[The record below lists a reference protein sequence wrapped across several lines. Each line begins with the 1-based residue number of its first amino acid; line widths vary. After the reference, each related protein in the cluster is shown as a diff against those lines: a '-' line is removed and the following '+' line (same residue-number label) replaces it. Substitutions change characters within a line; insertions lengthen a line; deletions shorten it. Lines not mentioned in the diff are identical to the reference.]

1 MDNATMH
8 YDEGE
13 GEDNNGVQK
22 SMEYLFEVVLL
33 SGAGALGLVGNVA
46 AVALFSRQGI
56 QLKFHRLM
64 MMLAFFDLIYIILR
78 SVLGCHTRNG
88 GLSSDLT

>member
-1 MDNATMH
+1 MDNATL
-8 YDEGE
+8 YYEEGKE
-13 GEDNNGVQK
+13 ENGLQK

-33 SGAGALGLVGNVA
+33 SAAGAFGLVGNVA

-64 MMLAFFDLIYIILR
+64 MMLAIFDLIYIALR
-78 SVLGCHTRNG
+78 
-88 GLSSDLT
+88 

>member
-1 MDNATMH
+1 MDNATM
-8 YDEGE
+8 YYE
-13 GEDNNGVQK
+13 GEDDEDNGVQK

-33 SGAGALGLVGNVA
+33 SVAGVFGLVGNVA

-64 MMLAFFDLIYIILR
+64 MMLATFDLVYIILR
-78 SVLGCHTRNG
+78 
-88 GLSSDLT
+88 

>member
-1 MDNATMH
+1 MDNATL
-8 YDEGE
+8 YYGE
-13 GEDNNGVQK
+13 GEEENGLQK

-33 SGAGALGLVGNVA
+33 SAAGAFGLVGNVA

-64 MMLAFFDLIYIILR
+64 MMLAIYDLVYIILR
-78 SVLGCHTRNG
+78 
-88 GLSSDLT
+88 

>member
-1 MDNATMH
+1 M
-8 YDEGE
+8 YYE
-13 GEDNNGVQK
+13 GEDDEDNGVQK

-33 SGAGALGLVGNVA
+33 SVAGAFGLVGNVA

-64 MMLAFFDLIYIILR
+64 MMLATFDLVYIILR
-78 SVLGCHTRNG
+78 
-88 GLSSDLT
+88 